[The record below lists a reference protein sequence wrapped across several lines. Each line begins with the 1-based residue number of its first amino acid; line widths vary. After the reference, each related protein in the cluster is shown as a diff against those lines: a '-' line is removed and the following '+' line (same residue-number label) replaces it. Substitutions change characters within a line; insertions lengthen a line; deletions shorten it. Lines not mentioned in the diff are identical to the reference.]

1 MKDESYVVNHGLTMT
16 FNEFFVILQE
26 GKSDTHMLTAANLSK
41 SRSSEKV
48 FSEDD
53 SSMEQPVW
61 EDDGLPPSYDSIFNQ
76 LKDAKESPEN
86 AIGFFKKA
94 MQTFAG
100 TSES

>member
-1 MKDESYVVNHGLTMT
+1 
-16 FNEFFVILQE
+16 
-26 GKSDTHMLTAANLSK
+26 MLSVTSLSK
-41 SRSSEKV
+41 THSSDKV
-48 FSEDD
+48 YSEDD

-86 AIGFFKKA
+86 AIGFLKKA

-100 TSES
+100 TSRFLLRYWFFFL